1 MKGDDVTLLL
11 QAAEAGDAT
20 SLDRILPL
28 LYDELRELARRHG
41 RRERPGHTLAA
52 TELVHEAYLRLV
64 RQDRATWRN
73 RGQFLG
79 VASLAM
85 RRLLVSHA
93 RRRARLR
100 HGGGAWRVTLVT
112 GLEAELP
119 AAEPGLDPQA
129 VLKLDALLER
139 LAAFDARA
147 ARVVEC
153 RWFAGLTVEETAV
166 ALAVSAPT
174 VKRDW
179 AVARAWLRRELE
191 AAK

>member
-20 SLDRILPL
+20 ALDRILPL

-100 HGGGAWRVTLVT
+100 HGGGGWRVTLVT